1 MSAPDVRIVEVGP
14 RDGLQN
20 EARALPTAEK
30 VQLIDRLSACGLA
43 EIEVTSF
50 VRPDWIPNLA
60 DAEEVA
66 RAIQRREGMVYT
78 ALVPNVR
85 GLERARACGF
95 TSFAFFMSVSEAH
108 NRKNVNRSVAESLDE
123 ARRLARAAQGARL
136 RAYLSTA
143 FGCPYAGPVDPQAVA
158 SLAFELVDA
167 GYEEI
172 SLGDTIGVAT
182 PAGVRRVLEAVA
194 ARMPLDRVA
203 LHLHDTRGT
212 ALANA
217 LEGFRLGVRA
227 FDGSIGG
234 LGGCPYAPGAAGNV
248 ATEDLVY
255 MFQGFGLAR
264 GVDLQGLVDTATWL
278 AERIGR
284 TLPGHVSRAGL
295 SWWPGARAEE

>member
-1 MSAPDVRIVEVGP
+1 MTGVRIVEVGP

-20 EARALPTAEK
+20 EPRALPTEEK
-30 VQLIDRLSACGLA
+30 VELVDRLSACGLP

-50 VRPDWIPNLA
+50 VRPDWIPQLA
-60 DAEEVA
+60 DAERVA
-66 RAIQRREGMVYT
+66 AAISRREGTVYT

-95 TSFAFFMSVSEAH
+95 DSFAFFMSASEAH
-108 NRKNVNRSVAESLDE
+108 NRRNVNRSVTESLEE

-143 FGCPYAGPVDPQAVA
+143 FGCPYAGPVDPETVA
-158 SLAFELVDA
+158 RLAFELADA

-182 PAGVRRVLEAVA
+182 PADVRRVLEAVA
-194 ARMPLDRVA
+194 ACLPLQRVA

-217 LEGFRLGVRA
+217 LEGYRCGVRA
-227 FDGSIGG
+227 FDGSVGG

-255 MFQGFGLAR
+255 MFQGMGEAA
-264 GVDLQGLVDTATWL
+264 GIDLDRLVATAAWL
-278 AERIGR
+278 RERIGR
-284 TLPGHVSRAGL
+284 ELPGHVSRAGL
-295 SWWPGARAEE
+295 AWWPGARTGG

>member
-30 VQLIDRLSACGLA
+30 VELIDRLSACGLA

-66 RAIQRREGMVYT
+66 RAIERREGTVYT

-143 FGCPYAGPVDPQAVA
+143 FGCPYAGPVDPQTVA
-158 SLAFELVDA
+158 GLAFELVDA
-167 GYEEI
+167 GYGEI

-194 ARMPLDRVA
+194 ARVPLDRVA

-227 FDGSIGG
+227 FDGSVGG

-255 MFQGFGLAR
+255 MFQGFGLAG
-264 GVDLQGLVDTATWL
+264 GVDLQGLVNTAAWL

-284 TLPGHVSRAGL
+284 ALPGHVSRAGL